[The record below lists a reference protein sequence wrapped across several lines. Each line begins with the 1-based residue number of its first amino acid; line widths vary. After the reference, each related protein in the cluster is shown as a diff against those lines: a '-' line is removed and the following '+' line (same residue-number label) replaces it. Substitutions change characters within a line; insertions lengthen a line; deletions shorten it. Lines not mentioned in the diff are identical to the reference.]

1 MGKRDHSYRPMCMHA
16 IISNKNST
24 TRHLLKRIPTIII
37 GLELIFKISNKTYRI
52 DYTYKIWD
60 KFKMHL
66 KVHWSSAC
74 DRNLTLI

>member
-66 KVHWSSAC
+66 KVNWSSAC